1 MKKYIRPKQL
11 KFFTEEVSKAIISR
25 QKLKNQ
31 FWKTKTQESKNQIK
45 YNKQRNLCVITTRKA
60 TGLSYENLDLKDITN
75 RKKF

>member
-31 FWKTKTQESKNQIK
+31 F
-45 YNKQRNLCVITTRKA
+45 
-60 TGLSYENLDLKDITN
+60 
-75 RKKF
+75 